1 MKTILDVNLYTL
13 QEVANLLGIH
23 QTSVS
28 RYVKEGRLHTNTIG
42 KVKYIPEPE
51 LKNFI
56 LGTGNKTET
65 PSTQS

>member
-1 MKTILDVNLYTL
+1 MKQVLGINLYTIK
-13 QEVANLLGIH
+13 ETAELLGIH
-23 QTSVS
+23 PTSIT
-28 RYVKEGRLHTNTIG
+28 RYIKEGRLSPSIIG

-56 LGTGNKTET
+56 LGKGNKTET